1 MEANMNKKVVN
12 LPAVA
17 RCGGNKKRL
26 ICMSLRA
33 PTTIATSFIKIRKSN
48 SYKSLP
54 KLVAMVATRAH
65 GHFLRSARKSASARL
80 DRTERGQR
88 CHGLCKKAWSAVM
101 TQPFNHEVKVFCNFS
116 PSFEPSGG

>member
-1 MEANMNKKVVN
+1 MVVKTHQKMAN

-33 PTTIATSFIKIRKSN
+33 PTTIATSFIEIWKSS

-54 KLVAMVATRAH
+54 KLVAMVATHAH
-65 GHFLRSARKSASARL
+65 GHFQRSANKKIFCPSGAHL
-80 DRTERGQR
+80 
-88 CHGLCKKAWSAVM
+88 GLC
-101 TQPFNHEVKVFCNFS
+101 NLRN
-116 PSFEPSGG
+116 

>member
-1 MEANMNKKVVN
+1 MVVKTHQKVAN

-33 PTTIATSFIKIRKSN
+33 PTTIATSFIKIRKN
-48 SYKSLP
+48 RSYKSLS
-54 KLVAMVATRAH
+54 KLVAMVASRAH
-65 GHFLRSARKSASARL
+65 GHFRRSASARL
-80 DRTERGQR
+80 ARTERRQR

-116 PSFEPSGG
+116 SSFEPSGG